1 MAEPETREPELRE
14 PDTREPDT
22 RQPNTRAPVTRQR
35 ILVRAGI
42 AATAASLLFGIAV
55 IALNLTVFSPSG
67 FVTTY
72 LQTLGERDVADALA
86 MPGVDLPGS
95 IAKDS
100 AAAALLKPES
110 LASIT
115 DITTTNDVDLGN
127 GVHRITA
134 RYLLSGAESESQR
147 ASSQFLVRDTGAS
160 YLFFNQWSFA
170 TSPVASLQ
178 VRVANG
184 ASATAG
190 TSLLTANDLGADVE
204 AFSALADFP
213 VLVPGLVVLSH
224 ESAYLTGIVAPVL
237 VDTPGQNLTAT
248 VAAAPNTAFIA
259 AVTTSIRSF
268 LDACATSTSLFPPG
282 CPFSRQV
289 SDRIVGS
296 PVWSITA
303 YPPIGI
309 LSGAESWILAQSSG
323 TAHIHV
329 DVRSLFD
336 GSVTTLDE
344 SVPFR
349 VDYRIMLASDGTI
362 TFGAR

>member
-1 MAEPETREPELRE
+1 MAES
-14 PDTREPDT
+14 DTREPDD
-22 RQPNTRAPVTRQR
+22 REHDDRVPDTRQR
-35 ILVRAGI
+35 ILMRAGI
-42 AATAASLLFGIAV
+42 AAGAASLLFGIAV

-72 LQTLGERDVADALA
+72 LQTLGERDTADALA
-86 MPGVDLPGS
+86 MPGVELPGS
-95 IAKDS
+95 ITKDS

-134 RYLLSGAESESQR
+134 RYVLSGAESETQR
-147 ASSQFLVRDTGAS
+147 ASSQFLVRDAGAS

-170 TSPVASLQ
+170 TSPVATLQ
-178 VRVANG
+178 VQVANG

-190 TSLLTANDLGADVE
+190 TSALTANDLGAEAE
-204 AFSALADFP
+204 AFSAVAQFP

-224 ESAYLTGIVAPVL
+224 ESNYLTGIVAPVL
-237 VDTPGQNLTAT
+237 LDTPGQNLAAT
-248 VAAAPNTAFIA
+248 VAAAPNTAFIG

-282 CPFSRQV
+282 CPFSKQV
-289 SDRIVGS
+289 SDRIVGT

-309 LSGAESWILAQSSG
+309 LSGADSWILAQSGG
-323 TAHIHV
+323 TAHIKV
-329 DVRSLFD
+329 DVRSLYD

-349 VDYRIMLASDGTI
+349 VDYRIMLAADGTI
-362 TFGAR
+362 TFGPR